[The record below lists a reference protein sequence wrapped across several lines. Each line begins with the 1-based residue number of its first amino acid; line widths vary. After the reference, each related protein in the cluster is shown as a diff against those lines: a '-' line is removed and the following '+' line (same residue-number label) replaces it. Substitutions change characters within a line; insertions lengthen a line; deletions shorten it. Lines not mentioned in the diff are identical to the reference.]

1 MWHITFQLLSPWRCV
16 YCDRVWYL
24 WTLPHLCVR
33 AGSHAHMAHCK
44 DGNDQWGCKLK
55 SRDQHVTQSAWDKL
69 CLHSSLH
76 IVSFFFYSKFVAQPC
91 RKLIKAAWQI
101 LEWASFQPLQAIVLL
116 DPQQEWSRNRGWFYW
131 LWFLYTVQIKGTFN
145 PRRQGRSV
153 RNPYTQRNCCA
164 NFCTVICGPFPPR
177 CVCVCG
183 WGLRNIWP
191 TACLL
196 IEWNERR
203 SSLFL
208 SKFLTPSLAC
218 FFFSLLDRRGF
229 VDESAVT
236 IEEEP
241 GTGYGATSSVPKVSS
256 HGHP

>member
-1 MWHITFQLLSPWRCV
+1 M
-16 YCDRVWYL
+16 
-24 WTLPHLCVR
+24 
-33 AGSHAHMAHCK
+33 
-44 DGNDQWGCKLK
+44 
-55 SRDQHVTQSAWDKL
+55 TQSAWNKL
-69 CLHSSLH
+69 CPHSSLH
-76 IVSFFFYSKFVAQPC
+76 IVSFFHSKFVAQPW
-91 RKLIKAAWQI
+91 RKFCSSSCKRNGQVSSLYNI
-101 LEWASFQPLQAIVLL
+101 PLY
-116 DPQQEWSRNRGWFYW
+116 PNRSGPGIWFYC
-131 LWFLYTVQIKGTFN
+131 LCFLYTVQIKGTFN

-208 SKFLTPSLAC
+208 SKLLTPSLAC